1 MEVVKKTKGITY
13 AYILV
18 IVATLFY
25 DYLFREGEGLF
36 KGILL
41 ILVVIISRLLFTK
54 AFLRK
59 SQSLYIITLIFS
71 FLSIYLANIWGF
83 YSLPSYDKVLHLISG
98 VILALLGFIIYISFA
113 KDNIDIF
120 IKNIMVVI
128 FPTVFAIASA
138 GMWEIWEF
146 TTDKLFGLY
155 AQNNNLVDTMLDII
169 CGSIGGL
176 FVILFIYLWYKGKKI
191 KVINYIIDEF
201 QNKK

>member
-54 AFLRK
+54 TFLRK

>member
-176 FVILFIYLWYKGKKI
+176 FVMLFIYLWYKGKKI

>member
-18 IVATLFY
+18 RVATLFY

-54 AFLRK
+54 TFLRK